1 MYRPILITILS
12 ILSVCLSWAQQTP
25 TVTCGQQAVTDK
37 LFRENAVL
45 RKYHEQVEQQQ
56 QRYQLA
62 RRSGAATQR
71 TNAVVTLP
79 VVVHIIHNN
88 GAENI
93 SDAQVLTGIQH
104 LNEAFA
110 NTGYYDPANGV
121 NTQIQFCLA
130 RRTPNNMST
139 NGITRDVSAYTVMG
153 GPDYHSDDQ
162 NVKNLNRWNPDCY
175 INIWLVRSIPGS
187 VAGYAYLPSA
197 HGSNLDGIVME
208 AVWFGSSPE
217 NSVVTI
223 HEMGHYLG
231 LYHTFQG
238 GCKNDD
244 CTADGDRVCDTPP
257 DQSTGAVGCNTT
269 VNSCSTDAL
278 SGFGADVS
286 DLKEDYMD
294 YGNFNCMKVFTQ
306 GQADRMNW
314 FIQNVRGSLLQCKSC
329 LNPCP
334 APVTANFTASGTA
347 VAVGTAVTFSNSS
360 INGATYAW
368 RLNNVQQST
377 AFNYSYTFNTPGT
390 YTIKLVAYSSNPI
403 CDSAI
408 KTEVITVTCPVA
420 VHFTPPDTVVALN
433 TTLNF
438 TNTTTGATSYSWLL
452 NGVAQSTA
460 LNFSQVFTS
469 PGNYAIKL
477 IAANG
482 LCSDSLTRTVV
493 VTGACVPQLTFQ
505 TTYGTT
511 GAGFYGTDIRPTP
524 DGGYIIAGRT
534 AALSSNTD
542 DAYLLKINNTGV
554 IQWSHTYGG
563 TRADA
568 FYRIIVTADGGYIAV
583 GQTRSYGFLTGAV
596 FAIKTDATGNVQW
609 ARQFGENSTFGEVAS
624 NVLQTSDGGYVI
636 TGRQN
641 NNPGTGNVLV
651 IKLDAAGNL
660 LWSKVYDDSDS
671 DNGSA
676 LLEDN
681 GGILVAGTSRSSTWH
696 DAFIMKLDPANGN
709 VIWSKKY
716 DIDGRNNSGGVSFY
730 RQGNR
735 YLYQVTSIDDFTNT
749 NTGRAMIL
757 DVDLTG
763 NAADVREIIAPDYQL
778 GGSGLFV
785 LTPDGGFAI
794 QHTEDNGAAD
804 FNLFKFNAAGN
815 AEWTRKYPQAGI
827 QTNLCLRAASDGGF
841 ISVGNHVAPADVSK
855 IYVVKS
861 DIQGNTTGC
870 PSPGVQVRLTH
881 PPFTTNSFSWFNIR
895 NSSFTGSTTINVTA
909 GTGNTQS
916 TTWCSGS
923 TCTTPPPDTCSPA
936 FQKTYVGTGNHN
948 VFYIHTTPDGGSV
961 LAGNANPVAGDANQD
976 SPSMDALVMKLS
988 AGGTLQWAKRI
999 GGRSYDEF
1007 RKIKPTRDGGYIAI
1021 GLSNSFYTRGFYLV
1035 KLNANGTVNWSKHFY
1050 IKNNNRH
1057 IGLDV
1062 IELADGSFVFTGTMT
1077 PFSTPPEAVI
1087 VKTDAGGNINWSR
1100 QLIHEAGTDIHS
1112 ILEDNDTLVLGAN
1125 YWALL
1130 EQRYYGSIIKMNKHT
1145 GAIITSIRFLL
1156 DNRSS
1161 FNIQLFKTS
1170 YGFMAGVHLIDGS
1183 NYNTKQ
1189 QGIVKFTQNLDLLSY
1204 QKLQMHD
1211 TNPWSSVFPSLD
1223 GGFIASAGR
1232 YAFGNNFYLFKAGAT
1247 GTLDWQKAY
1256 GNFTGIIMQTA
1267 ANVQQ
1272 YADGSI
1278 ISACTFQE
1286 PATGTD
1292 GKIHVVKAAA
1302 NGTTPGCRVDDASNT
1317 LSNVNIQ
1324 AGPMTWNNITTP
1336 VFEIPLAVTS
1346 TVIDAPLTETQQC
1359 APVTCSLTGITGD
1372 DSVCLRGD
1380 TITYTLGRNSGC
1392 SLPAVWSIDP
1402 TLAKITAFTDST
1414 VSILF
1419 LRSGTATLY
1428 ATITAPCTILRDS
1441 LLLTVFNAR
1450 STLDLGPDVQL
1461 CAISTW
1467 TLNAGTGFAGYQWQD
1482 GSSDSTFTA
1491 YGPGMYHV
1499 LATDHCG
1506 NEYRDTVNISQA
1518 PPVPFDLGADLELC
1532 SKDTLTLTAP
1542 PGFSNYRWSA
1552 GYRITPAYGQTI
1564 RIFTDRDTIYSVI
1577 AEKGPG
1583 CLVMDTIRVKVKPVM
1598 PVNLGNDTSFCNYRP
1613 LVLDAG
1619 PGFTAYN
1626 WNTGA
1631 TTQQI
1636 NAATAGAFRVA
1647 ATNPN
1652 GCISRDTLTIH
1663 NVYALPK
1670 INLGKDTFLCRDKF
1684 VILDPGSGFSSY
1696 RWQDGSTAGAYRVTQ
1711 PGAYAVLVTD
1721 RNNCEAADTIL
1732 FTGVKDCLNGLYMPT
1747 AFSPNNDR
1755 NNNVFKPKVYG
1766 LLDKFRLTIY
1776 NRWGER
1782 IFETTDASK
1791 GWDGSYK
1798 GKPQDTGIFVWT
1810 LQYRFAG
1817 NGQEEKVE
1825 KGVVTL
1831 VR

>member
-1 MYRPILITILS
+1 MHRPILITILS
-12 ILSVCLSWAQQTP
+12 LLSVCLSWSQQTP
-25 TVTCGQQAVTDK
+25 PVTCGQQAITDK
-37 LFRENAVL
+37 LLRENSVL
-45 RKYHEQVEQQQ
+45 RKYHEQAEQQLQ
-56 QRYQLA
+56 QYQLA
-62 RRSGAATQR
+62 RLSGAATQR
-71 TNAVVTLP
+71 TNAVVSLP

-93 SDAQVLTGIQH
+93 SNAQVLAGIQH

-110 NTGYYDPANGV
+110 NTGYYDPADGV

-130 RRTPNNMST
+130 QRDPNNNPT
-139 NGITRDVSAYTVMG
+139 NGITRDVSPYTVMG

-162 NVKNLNRWNPDCY
+162 NVKNLNRWNPSCY

-187 VAGYAYLPSA
+187 VAGYAYLPTA

-208 AVWFGSSPE
+208 ATWFGSSPE

-238 GCKNDD
+238 ACKNDD

-257 DQSTGAVGCNTT
+257 DQSTGAVGCNTS

-278 SGFGADVS
+278 SGFGTDVN

-294 YGNFNCMKVFTQ
+294 YGNFDCMKVFTQ

-329 LNPCP
+329 LTFCP
-334 APVTANFTASGTA
+334 APVTASFTASGTA
-347 VAVGTAVTFSNSS
+347 VTAGTAVTFTNSS
-360 INGATYAW
+360 VNGGTYAW
-368 RLNNVQQST
+368 YLNNVLQST
-377 AFNYSYTFNTPGT
+377 TSNYSYTFNTPGT
-390 YTIKLVAYSSNPI
+390 YTIKLVAYSSNPL
-403 CDSAI
+403 CDSAV

-420 VHFTPPDTVVALN
+420 VHFTPPDTAVTLN

-438 TNTTTGATSYSWLL
+438 TNATSGATSYSWLL

-460 LNFSQVFTS
+460 FNFSQAFTS
-469 PGNYAIKL
+469 PGNYTIKL
-477 IAANG
+477 IASNG

-505 TTYGTT
+505 NTYG
-511 GAGFYGTDIRPTP
+511 GSRDFYGNDIRATP

-534 AALSSNTD
+534 FVVSSGAD
-542 DAYLLKINNTGV
+542 DGYLLKINNAGV
-554 IQWSHTYGG
+554 VQWSHTYGG
-563 TRADA
+563 ARADA
-568 FYRIIVTADGGYIAV
+568 FYRIIVTADGGFIAV
-583 GQTRSYGFLTGAV
+583 GQTRSYGFLTGAALAV
-596 FAIKTDATGNVQW
+596 KTDATGIVQW
-609 ARQFGENSTFGEVAS
+609 ARQFGENSTFGEIAS

-660 LWSKVYDDSDS
+660 VWTKVYDDSDS

-681 GGILVAGTSRSSTWH
+681 GGILVAGTSRSATWH
-696 DAFIMKLDPANGN
+696 DALIMKLDPANGN

-735 YLYQVTSIDDFTNT
+735 YLYQVTTIDDFTNT

-757 DVDLTG
+757 DVDLNG
-763 NAADVREIIAPDYQL
+763 DAVDVREIIAPDYQL
-778 GGSGLFV
+778 GGPGLFV

-815 AEWTRKYPQAGI
+815 MEWTRKHARAGV
-827 QTNLCLRAASDGGF
+827 QTNLSLRIAPDGGF
-841 ISVGNHVAPADVSK
+841 ISVGNHLPTGGVNR

-861 DIQGNTTGC
+861 DIQGNTDGC
-870 PSPGVQVRLTH
+870 PSSSVQVRINH
-881 PPFTTNSFSWFNIR
+881 PPFTTSPFSWFDIR
-895 NSSFTGSTTINVTA
+895 NGSISINAINLQEGAGLVGTNSF
-909 GTGNTQS
+909 
-916 TTWCSGS
+916 CSGS
-923 TCTTPPPDTCSPA
+923 ICTTPPPDTCSPT

-948 VFYIHTTPDGGSV
+948 VFYIHATPDGGSV
-961 LAGNANPVAGDANQD
+961 LAGNVNPVAGDANQE

-999 GGRSYDEF
+999 GGASYDEF
-1007 RKIKPTRDGGYIAI
+1007 RRIKPTRDGGYIAI
-1021 GLSNSFYTRGFYLV
+1021 GASNSFYTRGFYLV

-1050 IKNNNRH
+1050 IKNNSRH

-1062 IELADGSFVFTGTMT
+1062 IETADGSFVFTGSVT
-1077 PFSTPPEAVI
+1077 PLPTPAEGII
-1087 VKTDAGGNINWSR
+1087 VKTDAGGNIIWSQ
-1100 QLIHEAGTDIHS
+1100 QLVHEAGTDIHS
-1112 ILEDNDTLVLGAN
+1112 VLEDNDTLVLGAN

-1130 EQRYYGSIIKMNKHT
+1130 EQRYYGSIIKMNKNT
-1145 GAIITSIRFLL
+1145 GAIISSIRFSL
-1156 DNRSS
+1156 DNRSN

-1170 YGFMAGVHLIDGS
+1170 YGFMAGLHLIDGN
-1183 NYNTKQ
+1183 NYNSKQ
-1189 QGIVKFTQNLDLLSY
+1189 QGVAKFTQNLDLLSY

-1211 TNPWSSVFPSLD
+1211 TNPWSSIFPSND

-1232 YAFGNNFYLFKAGAT
+1232 YAFGNNFYLFKAGAA

-1256 GNFTGIIMQTA
+1256 GNFPGIIMQTA

-1278 ISACTFQE
+1278 ISACTYQE
-1286 PATGTD
+1286 PVTGTD

-1302 NGTTPGCRVDDASNT
+1302 NGTTPGCRVDEASNT
-1317 LSNVNIQ
+1317 LSNVNVQ
-1324 AGPMTWNNITTP
+1324 TSAMTWSNITTP
-1336 VFEIPLAVTS
+1336 VFETPLAVTS
-1346 TVIDAPLTETQQC
+1346 TVLDVALTEKQQC

-1372 DSVCLRGD
+1372 DTVCLRGD
-1380 TITYTLGRNSGC
+1380 TITYSINRNSGC
-1392 SLPAVWSIDP
+1392 SLPAVWDIDP
-1402 TLAKITAFTDST
+1402 TLAKITSFTDST
-1414 VSILF
+1414 VRLVF
-1419 LRSGTATLY
+1419 LRRGTAMLY
-1428 ATITAPCTILRDS
+1428 ATITAPCTILKDS
-1441 LLLTVFNAR
+1441 LLLTAVEAR
-1450 STLDLGPDVQL
+1450 NTLDLGPDVQL

-1467 TLNAGTGFAGYQWQD
+1467 SLNAGTGFAGYQWQD

-1506 NEYRDTVNISQA
+1506 NEYRDTVYITQA

-1532 SKDTLTLTAP
+1532 RNDTLTLAAP
-1542 PGFSNYRWSA
+1542 AGFSNYRWSA
-1552 GYRITPAYGQTI
+1552 HYRISPVYGQTI
-1564 RIFTDRDTIYSVI
+1564 RIFTDRDTIYSVT
-1577 AEKGPG
+1577 AERGPG

-1598 PVNLGNDTSFCNYRP
+1598 PVSLGNDTSFCNEKS

-1619 PGFTAYN
+1619 PGFSAYS

-1631 TTQQI
+1631 STQQI
-1636 NAATAGAFRVA
+1636 SAGTAGTFRIA

-1670 INLGKDTFLCRDKF
+1670 INLGKDTFLCRDKSM
-1684 VILDPGSGFSSY
+1684 ILNPGSGFSTY
-1696 RWQDGSTAGAYRVTQ
+1696 LWHDGSTANTYMATQ
-1711 PGAYAVLVTD
+1711 PGTYAVLVTD

-1732 FTGVKDCLNGLYMPT
+1732 FTSVKDCLNGLYMPS

-1755 NNNVFKPKVYG
+1755 NNDLFKPKVYG

-1782 IFETTDASK
+1782 IFETTDAWK
-1791 GWDGSYK
+1791 GWDGTYK

-1810 LQYRFAG
+1810 CQYRFTG
-1817 NGQEEKVE
+1817 TGQEEKVE

-1831 VR
+1831 VK